1 LFESRLAIR
10 RTGMLHRSV
19 DVLPFG

>member
-1 LFESRLAIR
+1 LFESQLAIR